1 MSEDPKKCIWC
12 LREASDTTTFNKRA
26 HTVPQS
32 LGGQNICANV
42 CDECNHYFGN
52 HAQQLPS
59 IEAIIKEAF
68 IIARYRF
75 MNGKDIGKNQAMP
88 RFKSRFFSLG
98 TNPPSLKLKP
108 IFQLRPQFQEQ
119 LGRLLRR
126 GVYKMYLEEIE
137 RQFEEGHDPR
147 YDFIRDFA
155 RYDQGDLPLFY
166 FHRRAGI
173 YLFANEWI
181 KYPHLLLR
189 TEKPMTY
196 LTDTSD
202 FDEFEF
208 LGHPFGVATAP
219 GYAATTLDYL
229 QHSMALKH
237 KYFRAFGNIGKFTD
251 MDVALSILDE

>member
-1 MSEDPKKCIWC
+1 MSAELKKCIWC
-12 LREASDTTTFNKRA
+12 LQEASDTTMFNKRA

-68 IIARYRF
+68 VLARYRF
-75 MNGKDIGKNQAMP
+75 LNGKNIGKNQAMP
-88 RFKSRFFSLG
+88 RFTSRFFSVG
-98 TNPPSLKLKP
+98 TNPPSLKLKQF
-108 IFQLRPQFQEQ
+108 FQLRPQFQER
-119 LGRLLRR
+119 LGRQLRR
-126 GVYKMYLEEIE
+126 GIYKMYLEEIE
-137 RQFEEGHDPR
+137 RQFGEGHESR
-147 YDFIRDFA
+147 YDFIREFA
-155 RYDQGDLPLFY
+155 RFDRGDLPVFY
-166 FHRRAGI
+166 FHRRVGI
-173 YLFANEWI
+173 YMFATEWI
-181 KYPHLLLR
+181 KHPRLLLR

-196 LTDTSD
+196 LTNTSE

-219 GYAATTLDYL
+219 GYAATALEYL
-229 QHSMALKH
+229 QHSMALKY
-237 KYFRAFGNIGKFTD
+237 KYFDDFGNIVKFTD